1 MSDQENKIKCP
12 VCGAECPSEAKF
24 CRKCGVSLNTAETA
38 REPSGIKEGAE
49 NNDSPSGQKSG
60 SAPGVT
66 IPLPAVIAGGA
77 LIIVLA
83 ALILR
88 FTVFQKAGDGEN
100 RQDDSVSETAAR
112 EGETSFE
119 EADIDAVHNSVN
131 EISGKITNE
140 GPVLVIDLPE
150 PESVYIYDPGEMRE
164 ALIRDVSRIYI
175 DEGTSIDLDTYFG
188 AEVTVAGTLAM
199 AGQDIS
205 ISVTEITASD
215 IETDFNEAFGI
226 SETTVEDYG
235 VNLDPGQ
242 YGHYDSGISE
252 FNFSYP
258 TALYNA
264 VTVDETAWQ
273 SEMGENVQTISFS
286 GSEGSELIF
295 SLSRRTDGLSV
306 KGMTERTASGARR
319 SVTEFEEILNMTKD
333 GYGKLV
339 FTGWTDG
346 SYEKTVYCLVKV
358 EDSYIMSMTVV
369 TPNYKGNQDELH
381 KGYVTECLY
390 RMCGFSDATAPWRSF
405 NEYVEG

>member
-12 VCGAECPSEAKF
+12 ACGAECPSEAKF

-38 REPSGIKEGAE
+38 QEQSGRKDGAG
-49 NNDSPSGQKSG
+49 NNDSPAGKKSG

-88 FTVFQKAGDGEN
+88 FTVFQKAGDGES

-112 EGETSFE
+112 EGEASFE

-150 PESVYIYDPGEMRE
+150 PESVYIYDPDEMRE
-164 ALIRDVSRIYI
+164 VLIRDVSRIYI

-188 AEVTVAGTLAM
+188 AEVTAAGTLAM

-205 ISVTEITASD
+205 ISVTEITDSD

-226 SETTVEDYG
+226 SDTTVEDYG

-242 YGHYDSGISE
+242 YRYYDSGISE
-252 FNFSYP
+252 FYFSYP

-273 SEMGENVQTISFS
+273 SEMGENIQTISFS

-306 KGMTERTASGARR
+306 KGMTERTASGARG
-319 SVTEFEEILNMTKD
+319 SVTEFEEILNTTKD

-358 EDSYIMSMTVV
+358 EGSYIMSMTVV

-405 NEYVEG
+405 NEYAEG

>member
-12 VCGAECPSEAKF
+12 ACGAECPSEAKF

-38 REPSGIKEGAE
+38 QEQSGRKDGAG
-49 NNDSPSGQKSG
+49 NNDSPAGKKSG

-112 EGETSFE
+112 EGEASFE

-150 PESVYIYDPGEMRE
+150 PESVYIYDPDEMRE
-164 ALIRDVSRIYI
+164 VLIRDVSRIYI

-188 AEVTVAGTLAM
+188 AEVTAAGTLAM

-205 ISVTEITASD
+205 ISVTEITDSD

-242 YGHYDSGISE
+242 YRYYDSGISE
-252 FNFSYP
+252 FYFSYP

-273 SEMGENVQTISFS
+273 SEMGENIQTISFS

-306 KGMTERTASGARR
+306 KGMTERTASGARG
-319 SVTEFEEILNMTKD
+319 SVTEFEEILNTTKD

-405 NEYVEG
+405 NEYAEG